1 MERRAIASRSATSGA
16 RSILLQ
22 CQDTSLITGGHP
34 WPLRAFLTNDL
45 RLQFHEVDEDVS
57 LPPQLIGDHWRPA
70 FYRRHDG
77 DANPATLQGFDQ
89 RTKIAIP
96 GKQDDLIE
104 VIGQLHRVDR
114 KFNAY
119 VALQLT
125 AALAIVMT
133 SRPSIDASSAFIGST
148 SVTITCA
155 PIPRARE
162 ATPRPTQP

>member
-1 MERRAIASRSATSGA
+1 MRHKRCSINSTSAAGNLLSRADHT
-16 RSILLQ
+16 
-22 CQDTSLITGGHP
+22 
-34 WPLRAFLTNDL
+34 WPLRAFFTKDL
-45 RLQFHEVDEDVS
+45 RLQLHEVDEDIS

-89 RTKIAIP
+89 RTKIAIA

-125 AALAIVMT
+125 APLAIVKFFRWFCNNGEAVVVEPIDQ
-133 SRPSIDASSAFIGST
+133 RPQREELLILEDHGVIE
-148 SVTITCA
+148 CA
-155 PIPRARE
+155 Y
-162 ATPRPTQP
+162 

>member
-1 MERRAIASRSATSGA
+1 MERRAIASRSVQAVLDQSYFNVRTP
-16 RSILLQ
+16 LLSRA
-22 CQDTSLITGGHP
+22 DNP
-34 WPLRAFLTNDL
+34 WPLRAFFTKDL

-57 LPPQLIGDHWRPA
+57 LPSQLIGDHWRPA

-89 RTKIAIP
+89 RTKIAIS

-104 VIGQLHRVDR
+104 VIGQRHRVDR

-125 AALAIVMT
+125 APLAIVKFF
-133 SRPSIDASSAFIGST
+133 RWFRNNG
-148 SVTITCA
+148 
-155 PIPRARE
+155 E
-162 ATPRPTQP
+162 AVVVERSLEC